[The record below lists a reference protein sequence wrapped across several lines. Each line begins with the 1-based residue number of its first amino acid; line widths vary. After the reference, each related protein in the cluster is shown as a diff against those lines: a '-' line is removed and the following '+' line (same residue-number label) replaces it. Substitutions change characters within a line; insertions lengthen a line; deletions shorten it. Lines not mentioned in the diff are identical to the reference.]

1 MRIAV
6 AGGGPG
12 GLFFATLM
20 RRADP
25 SAEVTVFERNRA
37 DDTFG
42 FGVVFSDRT
51 LESIHAADPVLRQA
65 LRDHGRHWDEIEVRL
80 KGERVRC
87 GGNGMASIVRRTL
100 LSLLQERAV
109 EAGATLRFATAV
121 SLADLDGY
129 DLVVAADGTGSRIR
143 GSLEAQLGAVTTT
156 ATAKFI
162 WFGTDYMFNGLTFVH
177 ERGPDGVFAVHG
189 YPISDR
195 VSTFIV
201 ETDEASWRRAGLD
214 AFDAGQPPGP
224 SDLTSRA
231 YLEKLFAAQID
242 GRRLLVNNSRW
253 GSFRTRRTPRWHV
266 LSPRPV
272 VFLGDAVHTAH
283 FSVGSGTKM
292 AMEDAVVLAGAL
304 AEHPDSL
311 GEALSAYEEAAQPPV
326 RRIQDSARPSL
337 AWWEHFGSYHDA
349 FEPWQFAYHFLT
361 RAMSDE
367 RLARRAPDFTAASHR
382 AWAAAHGE
390 PPLRTPFRGDG
401 WSAPGRVVGV
411 AADGERG
418 LALAAGTAAL
428 PLLAGAPG
436 GAGGA
441 WGALLRAP
449 DAEDGLAAAAGRL
462 ASLAGPVRAAG
473 RCSRPYTAARRSPG
487 SCCARRPGYGS
498 ACRPCSSTRGSTRIR
513 PSPWCCPGGPTWSA
527 SPPRPRGSGPRDR
540 LRARRSD
547 RYQGGRR
554 CRLRSVS
561 TPFPGPP
568 PTPPAT
574 GPLATGRGYRS
585 VTCCGRSRTGGPRR
599 SPSPTR

>member
-1 MRIAV
+1 MVMRIAV

-25 SAEVTVFERNRA
+25 SAEVTVFERNQA

-65 LRDHGRHWDEIEVRL
+65 LAAHGRHWDEIEVRL
-80 KGERVRC
+80 KGARIRC

-100 LSLLQERAV
+100 LTLLQERARD
-109 EAGATLRFATAV
+109 AGAVLRFSTPVDLA
-121 SLADLDGY
+121 SLADY

-143 GSLEAQLGAVTTT
+143 NSLEAALGAVTQT
-156 ATAKFI
+156 ASAKFI
-162 WFGTDYMFNGLTFVH
+162 WFGTDYRFDGLTFVH

-189 YPISDR
+189 YPISDS

-214 AFDAGQPPGP
+214 AFDTARPPGE
-224 SDLTSRA
+224 SDLASKA

-292 AMEDAVVLAGAL
+292 AMEDAVAL
-304 AEHPDSL
+304 AAALTGHPGDL
-311 GEALSAYEEAAQPPV
+311 GAALAAYEDAAQPPV

-337 AWWEHFGSYHDA
+337 AWWEHFGTYHDA

-361 RAMSDE
+361 RAMSDG
-367 RLARRAPDFTAASHR
+367 RLARRAPDFIAASHR
-382 AWAAAHGE
+382 AWALAHDA
-390 PPLRTPFRGDG
+390 PPLAAPFRAGG
-401 WSAPGRVVGV
+401 WTAPGRTVGV
-411 AADGERG
+411 APGDGQPW
-418 LALAAGTAAL
+418 LAVAPDGGAL
-428 PLLAGAPG
+428 PLLAAPVAGPDGAP
-436 GAGGA
+436 

-449 DAEDGLAAAAGRL
+449 DSEDGLPEAAARL
-462 ASLAGPVRAAG
+462 AALAGLTG
-473 RCSRPYTAARRSPG
+473 AARPVLAAVHG
-487 SCCARRPGYGS
+487 GTPL
-498 ACRPCSSTRGSTRIR
+498 TRALL
-513 PSPWCCPGGPTWSA
+513 CEEA
-527 SPPRPRGSGPRDR
+527 R
-540 LRARRSD
+540 LRRGLPALLIDPGLD
-547 RYQGGRR
+547 RDQAVTAVLSGRADLVGVPAGNAMTMTR
-554 CRLRSVS
+554 EVS
-561 TPFPGPP
+561 GAQPDQ
-568 PTPPAT
+568 
-574 GPLATGRGYRS
+574 
-585 VTCCGRSRTGGPRR
+585 
-599 SPSPTR
+599 

>member
-42 FGVVFSDRT
+42 FGVVFSDQT

-65 LRDHGRHWDEIEVRL
+65 LNTRGRHWDEIEIRL
-80 KGERVRC
+80 KGERIRC

-100 LSLLQERAV
+100 LTLLQERAL
-109 EAGATLRFATAV
+109 EAGASLRFSTAV
-121 SLADLDGY
+121 GLADLDGY

-143 GSLEAQLGAVTTT
+143 DSLKDELGAVTET

-162 WFGTDYMFNGLTFVH
+162 WFGTDYLFSGLTFVH

-189 YPISDR
+189 YPISDS

-214 AFDAGQPPGP
+214 EFDTAQPPGP
-224 SDLTSRA
+224 SDLASKA
-231 YLEKLFAAQID
+231 YLEKLFAEQID

-292 AMEDAVVLAGAL
+292 AMEDAVALAAALAGHPGDLAAAL
-304 AEHPDSL
+304 T
-311 GEALSAYEEAAQPPV
+311 AYEEAAQPPV

-337 AWWEHFGSYHDA
+337 SWWEHFGTYHDA

-361 RAMSDE
+361 RAMSDG
-367 RLARRAPDFTAASHR
+367 RLTRRAPDFTAASHR
-382 AWAAAHGE
+382 AWEQAHGT
-390 PPLRTPFRGDG
+390 PPLRTPFSAGG
-401 WSAPGRVVGV
+401 WSAPRRVIGITAVNGQP
-411 AADGERG
+411 AAAQADGG
-418 LALAAGTAAL
+418 QPL
-428 PLLAGAPG
+428 PLLNEGSAASGT
-436 GAGGA
+436 A
-441 WGALLRAP
+441 WGALVHAP
-449 DAEDGLAAAAGRL
+449 DAEDGLPEATRRL
-462 ASLAGPVRAAG
+462 AALTTKHAGPG
-473 RCSRPYTAARRSPG
+473 PSRPVLAAVHGGTPLTRVRLCEETRLRLGLPALLVDPALDRDQAVTVVLSGRADLVGVEDEAARRWR
-487 SCCARRPGYGS
+487 A
-498 ACRPCSSTRGSTRIR
+498 
-513 PSPWCCPGGPTWSA
+513 GGA
-527 SPPRPRGSGPRDR
+527 
-540 LRARRSD
+540 A
-547 RYQGGRR
+547 
-554 CRLRSVS
+554 
-561 TPFPGPP
+561 
-568 PTPPAT
+568 
-574 GPLATGRGYRS
+574 
-585 VTCCGRSRTGGPRR
+585 
-599 SPSPTR
+599 